1 MQAPISEGG
10 QKHSTVFNCQHQ
22 PKPCTSKLVNLVP
35 QSSAFQNKLIC
46 IAPLDCVGSFIL
58 AIASPTAPVEEDDLA
73 ATNAR
78 RFYGDKLVFYDS
90 TEGVAGEIQIAK
102 GGC

>member
-1 MQAPISEGG
+1 
-10 QKHSTVFNCQHQ
+10 
-22 PKPCTSKLVNLVP
+22 L
-35 QSSAFQNKLIC
+35 AF
-46 IAPLDCVGSFIL
+46 
-58 AIASPTAPVEEDDLA
+58 ASPTAPVEEDDLA

-90 TEGVAGEIQIAK
+90 TEGVTGELQIAK